1 MAEFLQAGGV
11 RRPTIPGMVMK
22 ARDMAECQNVVLP
35 GEAAVSH
42 LVMRLAG
49 QLLELDREIKD
60 LDKQI
65 AAAFRRHRHA
75 HIIESVL
82 GIGTRLGAE
91 FLAATGG
98 DMAAFGS
105 AAKLAAYAGLAP
117 VSHDSGSRSGVL
129 HRPRRY
135 HRELR
140 RVFYMAAFS
149 SVQRP
154 GPSRE
159 FYQRKRGECRHHNH
173 AVIALAR
180 RLVDVLWALL
190 RDERPWT
197 ADPPGSAPIFAA

>member
-1 MAEFLQAGGV
+1 MVTKALDVAEGQSA
-11 RRPTIPGMVMK
+11 
-22 ARDMAECQNVVLP
+22 VLP
-35 GEAAVSH
+35 GEAVAH

-49 QLLELDREIKD
+49 QLLELDREVKD

-75 HIIESVL
+75 HIVESVP

-117 VSHDSGSRSGVL
+117 VSHDSGGRSGVL
-129 HRPRRY
+129 HRPQRY

-154 GPSRE
+154 ALPASS
-159 FYQRKRGECRHHNH
+159 NSVN
-173 AVIALAR
+173 AANTVIA
-180 RLVDVLWALL
+180 
-190 RDERPWT
+190 
-197 ADPPGSAPIFAA
+197 IMQ